1 MNTKATERKLKVK
14 NFIPDALFL
23 PPEFVRVEKI
33 HFDAIIKEAAKT
45 AAIKSQVDNIL
56 DIALKNR

>member
-1 MNTKATERKLKVK
+1 M
-14 NFIPDALFL
+14 IPDALFL